1 MAATRALV
9 LGGGG
14 LAGIA
19 WELGLLHALTEGGV
33 DLAAADLVVGTSA
46 GSVVGTLLRC
56 GGDLA
61 SLYAA
66 QLEPAPEERAVA
78 FDATA
83 MLTSIG
89 RAIEGA
95 TGPQDARARVGGWA
109 ATASSVPEQ
118 ERLQII
124 ASRLPSTEWPDGR
137 LVVTAVDVEDGEL
150 LALDRESG
158 VPLVRAIAASCA
170 VPGVWPPVSLSGPFA
185 GRRCM
190 DGGLRSI
197 TNADL
202 ARGQDRVLVV
212 TPFGGFPQSP
222 LGPSL
227 AEEVAVLRESSDALV
242 VEADAASSAAFGAN
256 PLDPATREPSAR
268 AGRAQAV
275 DVLAAVR
282 ELWG

>member
-1 MAATRALV
+1 V

-19 WELGLLHALTEGGV
+19 WELGLLHALAEQGL

-46 GSVVGTLLRC
+46 GSVVGTLLRS
-56 GGDLA
+56 GSDLG

-66 QLEPAPEERAVA
+66 QLEAAPAERAVT
-78 FDATA
+78 FDAAA

-89 RAIEGA
+89 QAIQGA
-95 TGPQDARARVGGWA
+95 EGPQDARARVGAWA
-109 ATASSVPEQ
+109 AQASTVPEQ

-124 ASRLPSTEWPDGR
+124 ASRLPTTEWPAAR
-137 LVVTAVDVEDGEL
+137 LVVTAVDVDSGEL
-150 LALDRESG
+150 LALDAETG
-158 VPLVRAIAASCA
+158 VPLVQAIAASCA
-170 VPGVWPPVSLSGPFA
+170 VPGVWPPVSLDGPLA

-202 ARGQDRVLVV
+202 ARGHDRVLVV

-227 AEEVAVLRESSDALV
+227 GEEVEELREKSEVLV

-268 AGRAQAV
+268 AGRAQAAG
-275 DVLAAVR
+275 VLAAVR

>member
-19 WELGLLHALTEGGV
+19 WELGLLHALAEAGV

-46 GSVVGTLLRC
+46 GSVVGVLLRA
-56 GGDLA
+56 GGDLG

-66 QLEPAPEERAVA
+66 QLEAAPAERSVA

-89 RAIEGA
+89 QAIEGA
-95 TGPQDARARVGGWA
+95 TGPQDARARVGAWA
-109 ATASSVPEQ
+109 AQASGVPED

-124 ASRLPSTEWPDGR
+124 ASRLASTEWPEGR
-137 LVVTAVDVEDGEL
+137 LVVTAVDVENGEL
-150 LALDRESG
+150 LALDRDTE
-158 VPLVRAIAASCA
+158 VPLVQAIAASCA
-170 VPGVWPPVSLSGPFA
+170 VPGVWPPVQLSGPLA

-202 ARGQDRVLVV
+202 ARGHDRVLVV
-212 TPFGGFPQSP
+212 TPFGGFPNSP

-227 AEEVAVLRESSDALV
+227 SEEVAELRASSRVLV
-242 VEADAASSAAFGAN
+242 VEANATSSAAFGAN

-268 AGRAQAV
+268 AGRAQAA
-275 DVLAAVR
+275 DVLDAVR